1 MNLIQEEYY
10 PVSEEPEKRNAEVA
24 RFQRGVSR
32 LPDDVQR
39 YISEFVPDIFSFV
52 HAFGK
57 FKRNGEFFASLE
69 KHIKL
74 PKSTWMEANKNL
86 VLYRS
91 YESRKKTCDEVKEGY
106 KNTYK
111 CANKFNLK
119 RIEDCDF
126 RERHFIIESM
136 PGFENIHN
144 IFQ

>member
-1 MNLIQEEYY
+1 MLHQWDMCAFCIQDVHY

-74 PKSTWMEANKNL
+74 PKSTWVKAHNNL
-86 VLYRS
+86 LLRRS
-91 YESRKKTCDEVKEGY
+91 YESRKKNMRRSQRRLQKHLQMRQQIQ
-106 KNTYK
+106 
-111 CANKFNLK
+111 LK
-119 RIEDCDF
+119 T
-126 RERHFIIESM
+126 
-136 PGFENIHN
+136 N
-144 IFQ
+144 